1 MVQVM
6 GVAVKS
12 KRKKTHTDPYSRG
25 ERSGKKAKPDV
36 LTTSVPP
43 ALVPSVSTPAFLP
56 HHVAST
62 PTSMRITANSHYF
75 NEAAIDLRNM
85 ALLRSLLHAQLN
97 RLCKYYG
104 VKAKGTNE
112 DIIHTLSAIVY
123 PPPPSQTL
131 CPTL

>member
-1 MVQVM
+1 M

-12 KRKKTHTDPYSRG
+12 KWKITHTDLYSGG
-25 ERSGKKAKPDV
+25 ERSGKKAKPD
-36 LTTSVPP
+36 
-43 ALVPSVSTPAFLP
+43 A
-56 HHVAST
+56 
-62 PTSMRITANSHYF
+62 
-75 NEAAIDLRNM
+75 
-85 ALLRSLLHAQLN
+85 RSILN

-112 DIIHTLSAIVY
+112 DITLSAIVY